1 MSEQRDVIE
10 VLTTD
15 HREVEEMFVQLESLR
30 ASAAGNPA
38 VQQQRKEIVGKV
50 IKELVRHSEAEEM
63 YVYPAAKEALGDE
76 QIVEHEIDEHA
87 AAERVMN
94 QLDGMS
100 PDDPEFE
107 TSLDAL
113 MRGIR
118 QHISE
123 EEASLLPQL
132 RQSVPTEKLIEL
144 GQKVQA
150 AQQVAPTH
158 PHASAPDQPPLN
170 KVMRLGAAVIDK
182 ARDAVTGRGKD

>member
-38 VQQQRKEIVGKV
+38 VQQQRKEIVDKV
-50 IKELVRHSEAEEM
+50 IKELVRHSEAEEI
-63 YVYPAAKEALGDE
+63 YVYPAAKDALGDE
-76 QIVEHEIDEHA
+76 QIVAHAIDEHA
-87 AAERVMN
+87 AAARGMN
-94 QLDGMS
+94 PLDGLS

-150 AQQVAPTH
+150 AKQVPPTH
-158 PHASAPDQPPLN
+158 PHPSAPDHPPLN
-170 KVMRLGAAVIDK
+170 YGAGPGGG
-182 ARDAVTGRGKD
+182 RDRQGPR